1 MYRFGLYNKFICGS
15 GVTTRINF
23 SEIQN
28 YFLMTRTKFY
38 LNPTK
43 LHTVIKGKNT
53 NKETSK
59 QEFQNWIWKK
69 VNSI

>member
-1 MYRFGLYNKFICGS
+1 
-15 GVTTRINF
+15 
-23 SEIQN
+23 
-28 YFLMTRTKFY
+28 MTRTKFY

>member
-1 MYRFGLYNKFICGS
+1 M
-15 GVTTRINF
+15 TRI
-23 SEIQN
+23 
-28 YFLMTRTKFY
+28 KFY
-38 LNPTK
+38 LNTTK